1 MPGSPCFE
9 ISEVGH
15 FLGGRIQRLSPAILR
30 RDIEYVPYIRSSC
43 LEFQKLGLP
52 FRGSGFS
59 QWVNTGAIRQA
70 KNTHLCWHWLVV
82 EIKFLQLCFSVVADL
97 HFTLGRRFTVCD
109 QVRRGVCS

>member
-43 LEFQKLGLP
+43 LEFQKLDLP

-82 EIKFLQLCFSVVADL
+82 EIKFLQLWKESSEEGGLFL
-97 HFTLGRRFTVCD
+97 
-109 QVRRGVCS
+109 